1 MAIKSYGEVWSCRAV
16 LSPTHVQ
23 TNRPNK
29 LQHLQLK
36 KLNSGVLLSSKIWQ
50 SLSRTG
56 LGFSVN
62 WEPANVLWL
71 RLYSSLGCFEDV
83 KWAQGNL
90 RGMIWHFSHSANRIR
105 KVVNCHWRFW
115 YLLIKKTICKQYMQP
130 AVAICGAVL
139 FGWQSCLISSTQNLH
154 CLFSRL
160 SHPGLPSCLD
170 QQLQSHRAGMD
181 VHF

>member
-1 MAIKSYGEVWSCRAV
+1 MAIRSYGEVWSCRAD

-62 WEPANVLWL
+62 
-71 RLYSSLGCFEDV
+71 
-83 KWAQGNL
+83 
-90 RGMIWHFSHSANRIR
+90 
-105 KVVNCHWRFW
+105 
-115 YLLIKKTICKQYMQP
+115 
-130 AVAICGAVL
+130 
-139 FGWQSCLISSTQNLH
+139 
-154 CLFSRL
+154 
-160 SHPGLPSCLD
+160 
-170 QQLQSHRAGMD
+170 
-181 VHF
+181 